1 MFKKIS
7 EFFRVIGEL
16 KYIIPLLRY
25 KWPELDS
32 NSSLAHSFQDTV
44 QKHGEK
50 DFLYFE
56 DEVWTYSQTNEAA
69 NILAN
74 KLLNE
79 GIEHGDRVILFMENR
94 PNFVIS
100 LLAINKIG
108 AIGALINTSLTG
120 KPLIH
125 CINTSDSK
133 KCIFGDELSKSLE
146 GVLSEINI
154 TNSSD
159 LLWVEDN
166 NPDNCPQWA
175 SNIKENLDQSKS
187 SNLDK
192 TDEVIAGDTAFYI
205 YTSGTTGVPK
215 AALFP
220 NVKIV
225 AGSTNITIA
234 GYRLTSDDCMYNCL
248 PLYHS
253 TGLILGLCACIQVGA
268 STFIKR
274 KFSASSFWGEARKFN
289 TTAFVYVGELCR
301 YLSFQPPCDEE
312 INNPISK
319 MVGNGLRPDL
329 WDTFRNRFD
338 VERICEIYGAS
349 EANGMFMNLLN
360 KDQTIGMTNTDIK
373 LFGYDVAEDKLKVDE
388 NGKYIEIK
396 DHSPGL
402 ALMRIGPN
410 AIYNGY
416 TDAQA
421 SEKKIIRDVIEG
433 GDRWFD
439 TGDLLKTMDV
449 GFALGR
455 QHYQFVD
462 RVGDTFRW
470 KSENVSTNEVAEI
483 LNAFDQVNMANV
495 FGVKVPQSEGRAGM
509 VAFNCNL
516 NDFNWDKF
524 SEFVSEKLPSYAQP
538 VFIRIIQEL
547 ETTGTFKL
555 KKNDLR
561 EEAYHL
567 DKVKGD
573 RIFIKKPGEKT
584 YSLLDESYYDIIQEG
599 QAGF

>member
-1 MFKKIS
+1 MFKKIL

-16 KYIIPLLRY
+16 RYIIPLLRY

-44 QKHGEK
+44 QKYGEK

-56 DEVWTYSQTNEAA
+56 DEVWTYEQTNEAA

-74 KLLNE
+74 KLSKE
-79 GIEHGDRVILFMENR
+79 GIAHGDKIILFMENR

-120 KPLIH
+120 KPLLH

-133 KCIFGDELSKSLE
+133 KCIFGDELSNSLE
-146 GVLSEINI
+146 DVLSQINI
-154 TNSSD
+154 TKSSD
-159 LLWVEDN
+159 LLWVEDTDPGKC
-166 NPDNCPQWA
+166 PDWA

-187 SNLDK
+187 SNLNETNK
-192 TDEVIAGDTAFYI
+192 VIAGDTAFYI

-234 GYRLTSDDCMYNCL
+234 GYRLTSNDCMYNCL

-253 TGLILGLCACIQVGA
+253 TGLILGLCACVQVGA

-274 KFSASSFWGEARKFN
+274 KFSASSFWGEAQKFN

-312 INNPISK
+312 VNNPISK

-329 WDTFRNRFD
+329 WDTFRNRFS
-338 VERICEIYGAS
+338 VKRICEIYGAS

-373 LFGYDVAEDKLKVDE
+373 LFAYDVAEDKLKVDE
-388 NGKYIEIK
+388 NSKYIEIK

-421 SEKKIIRDVIEG
+421 SEKKIVRDVVED

-509 VAFNCNL
+509 VAFNCSL

-524 SEFVSEKLPSYAQP
+524 SEFVCKKLPTYAQP
-538 VFIRIIQEL
+538 VFIRIIEEL

-573 RIFIKKPGEKT
+573 QIFIKKPGEKT
-584 YSLLDESYYDIIQEG
+584 YILLDKSYYDVIQEG
-599 QAGF
+599 KAGF

>member
-16 KYIIPLLRY
+16 RFIIPLLKY

-44 QKHGEK
+44 LEHGDK

-56 DEVWTYSQTNEAA
+56 DEVWTYSETNDAA

-74 KLLNE
+74 KLSNE
-79 GIEHGDRVILFMENR
+79 GIEHGDKVVLFMENR

-100 LLAINKIG
+100 LLAINKLG

-120 KPLIH
+120 KPLVH

-133 KCIFGDELSKSLE
+133 KCVFGDELSNSL
-146 GVLSEINI
+146 GDVLSEINI
-154 TNSSD
+154 TKRSD
-159 LLWVEDN
+159 LIWVEDD
-166 NPDNCPQWA
+166 NPKNCPEWA
-175 SNIKENLDQSKS
+175 TNIKENLDESKS
-187 SNLDK
+187 LNLEE
-192 TDEVIAGDTAFYI
+192 TNNVIAGDTAFYI

-225 AGSTNITIA
+225 AGSTNITMA

-274 KFSASSFWGEARKFN
+274 KFSASSFWGEVQKFK

-301 YLSFQPPCDEE
+301 YLSFQEPCNEE

-329 WDTFRNRFD
+329 WDTFRNRFNVD
-338 VERICEIYGAS
+338 RICEIYGAS

-373 LFGYDVAEDKLKVDE
+373 LFAYDVAEDKLKVDE
-388 NGKYIEIK
+388 NGNYIEIK

-421 SEKKIIRDVIEG
+421 SEKKIIRDVIED

-439 TGDLLKTMDV
+439 TGDLLRTMDV

-483 LNAFDQVNMANV
+483 LNGFDQVNMANV

-509 VAFNCNL
+509 VAFNCDIN
-516 NDFNWDKF
+516 NFDWEKF
-524 SEFVSEKLPSYAQP
+524 SEFVLERLPNYAQP
-538 VFIRIIQEL
+538 VFVRIIEEL

-567 DKVKGD
+567 DKIKD
-573 RIFIKKPGEKT
+573 DQIFVKKPGEKT
-584 YSLLDESYYDIIQEG
+584 YSLLDKNYYDLIEEG
-599 QAGF
+599 HAGF

>member
-1 MFKKIS
+1 MFKKIA

-16 KYIIPLLRY
+16 RYIIPLLRY

-44 QKHGEK
+44 EEHGDKE
-50 DFLYFE
+50 FLYFE

-74 KLLNE
+74 KLSKE
-79 GIEHGDRVILFMENR
+79 GIEHGDKVVLFMENR

-100 LLAINKIG
+100 LLAINKLG

-120 KPLIH
+120 KPLVH

-133 KCIFGDELSKSLE
+133 KCIFGDELSNSLE

-154 TNSSD
+154 TNKSD
-159 LLWVEDN
+159 LIWVEDN
-166 NPDNCPQWA
+166 NPNNCPEWA
-175 SNIKENLDQSKS
+175 TNVKESLDESKS
-187 SNLDK
+187 INLEE
-192 TDEVIAGDTAFYI
+192 TNNVIAGDTAFYI

-234 GYRLTSDDCMYNCL
+234 GYRLTSNDCMYNCL

-274 KFSASSFWGEARKFN
+274 KFSASSFWGEVQKFK

-301 YLSFQPPCDEE
+301 YLSFQEPCDEE
-312 INNPISK
+312 LNNPISK

-329 WDTFRNRFD
+329 WDTFRNRFNVD
-338 VERICEIYGAS
+338 RICEIYGAS

-373 LFGYDVAEDKLKVDE
+373 LFAYDVAEDKLKVDQ
-388 NGKYIEIK
+388 NGNYIEIK

-402 ALMRIGPN
+402 ALMKIGPN

-421 SEKKIIRDVIEG
+421 SEKKIIRDVVED

-516 NDFNWDKF
+516 NEFKWDKF
-524 SEFVSEKLPSYAQP
+524 SDFVSERLPSYAQP
-538 VFIRIIQEL
+538 VFVRIIEEL

-573 RIFIKKPGEKT
+573 QIFVKKPGEKK
-584 YSLLDESYYDIIQEG
+584 YSLLDNNYYGIIQEG
-599 QAGF
+599 RAGF

>member
-1 MFKKIS
+1 MLASIK
-7 EFFRVIGEL
+7 EFFRVISEL
-16 KYIIPLLRY
+16 RYIIPMMRY

-32 NSSLAHSFQDTV
+32 NSSLSHSFQDTV
-44 QKHGEK
+44 QKYGEK
-50 DFLYFE
+50 DFLYFG
-56 DEVWTYSQTNEAA
+56 DEVWTYTQTNKAA
-69 NILAN
+69 NILAS

-79 GIEHGDRVILFMENR
+79 GIEHGDRVVLFMENR
-94 PNFVIS
+94 PNFVVS
-100 LLAINKIG
+100 LLAINKLG
-108 AIGALINTSLTG
+108 AIGVLINTSLTG
-120 KPLIH
+120 SPLVH

-133 KCIFGDELSKSLE
+133 KCIFGDELSNSLE
-146 GVLSEINI
+146 GVLDKINI
-154 TNSSD
+154 TQSSD
-159 LLWVEDN
+159 LLWVEDTN
-166 NPDNCPQWA
+166 SNNCPEWA
-175 SNIKENLDQSKS
+175 SNIKDGLDQSKS
-187 SNLDK
+187 SNLDETNK
-192 TDEVIAGDTAFYI
+192 VVAGDTAFYI
-205 YTSGTTGVPK
+205 FTSGTTGVPK

-220 NVKIV
+220 NVKVV
-225 AGSTNITIA
+225 AGSTNITMA
-234 GYRLTSDDCMYNCL
+234 GYRLTSEDCMYNCL

-253 TGLILGLCACIQVGA
+253 TGLILGLSACIQVGA

-274 KFSASSFWGEARKFN
+274 KFSASSFWRETQKFN

-301 YLSFQPPCDEE
+301 YLSFQDPCEE
-312 INNPISK
+312 EKDNPISK

-329 WDTFRNRFD
+329 WDTFRNRFN

-360 KDQTIGMTNTDIK
+360 KDQTIGMTNIDIK
-373 LFGYDVAEDKLKVDE
+373 LFEYDVAEDKLIMDE

-421 SEKKIIRDVIEG
+421 SEKKIIRDVVED

-470 KSENVSTNEVAEI
+470 KSENVSTNEVGEI
-483 LNAFDQVNMANV
+483 LNSFEQVNMANV
-495 FGVKVPQSEGRAGM
+495 YGVKVAHSEGRAGM
-509 VAFNCNL
+509 VAFNCNP
-516 NDFNWDKF
+516 NTFDWSAF
-524 SEFVSEKLPSYAQP
+524 SSFVDEKLPLYARP
-538 VFIRIIQEL
+538 VFVRIIEEL

-555 KKNDLR
+555 KKGHLR
-561 EEAYHL
+561 DEAYHL
-567 DKVKGD
+567 DKVNDDLVFVREPKSD
-573 RIFIKKPGEKT
+573 CYTRLTGENYEKINNGT
-584 YSLLDESYYDIIQEG
+584 IS
-599 QAGF
+599 F

>member
-16 KYIIPLLRY
+16 KYIIPLLKY

-44 QKHGEK
+44 QEHGDK
-50 DFLYFE
+50 GFLYFE
-56 DEVWTYSQTNEAA
+56 DEVWTYSETNDAA

-74 KLLNE
+74 KLSSE
-79 GIEHGDRVILFMENR
+79 GVEHGDKVVLFMENR

-100 LLAINKIG
+100 LLAINKLG
-108 AIGALINTSLTG
+108 AVGALINTSLTG

-133 KCIFGDELSKSLE
+133 KCIFGDELSDSL
-146 GVLSEINI
+146 GDVLSEINI
-154 TNSSD
+154 TKRSD
-159 LLWVEDN
+159 LIWVEDD
-166 NPDNCPQWA
+166 NPKNCPEWA
-175 SNIKENLDQSKS
+175 TNIKENLDESKS
-187 SNLDK
+187 LNLEE
-192 TDEVIAGDTAFYI
+192 TNNVIAGDTAFYI

-225 AGSTNITIA
+225 AGSTNITMA

-274 KFSASSFWGEARKFN
+274 KFSASSFWGEVQKFK

-301 YLSFQPPCDEE
+301 YLSFQKPCDEE

-329 WDTFRNRFD
+329 WDTFRNRFNVD
-338 VERICEIYGAS
+338 RICEIYGAS

-373 LFGYDVAEDKLKVDE
+373 LFAYDVAADKLKVDE
-388 NGKYIEIK
+388 NGNYIEIK

-402 ALMRIGPN
+402 ALMKIGPN

-421 SEKKIIRDVIEG
+421 SEKKIIRDVVED

-439 TGDLLKTMDV
+439 TGDLLRTMDV

-483 LNAFDQVNMANV
+483 LNGFDQVNMANV

-516 NDFNWDKF
+516 NNFEWDKF
-524 SEFVSEKLPSYAQP
+524 SEFVLEKLPSYAQP
-538 VFIRIIQEL
+538 VFVRIIEEL

-567 DKVKGD
+567 DKIKGD
-573 RIFIKKPGEKT
+573 QIFVKKPGEKT
-584 YSLLDESYYDIIQEG
+584 YSLLDRNYYDIIQEG
-599 QAGF
+599 HAGF

>member
-1 MFKKIS
+1 MFKKIL

-16 KYIIPLLRY
+16 RYIIPLLRY

-44 QKHGEK
+44 QKYGEK

-56 DEVWTYSQTNEAA
+56 DEVWTYEQTNEAA

-74 KLLNE
+74 KLSKE
-79 GIEHGDRVILFMENR
+79 GIAHGDKIILFMENR

-133 KCIFGDELSKSLE
+133 KCIFGDELSNSLE
-146 GVLSEINI
+146 DVLSQINI
-154 TNSSD
+154 TKSSD
-159 LLWVEDN
+159 LLWVEDTDPGKC
-166 NPDNCPQWA
+166 PDWA

-187 SNLDK
+187 SNLNETNK
-192 TDEVIAGDTAFYI
+192 VIAGDTAFYI

-234 GYRLTSDDCMYNCL
+234 GYRLTSNDCMYNCL

-253 TGLILGLCACIQVGA
+253 TGLILGLCACVQVGA

-274 KFSASSFWGEARKFN
+274 KFSASSFWGEAQKFN

-312 INNPISK
+312 VNNPISK

-329 WDTFRNRFD
+329 WDTFRNRFS
-338 VERICEIYGAS
+338 VKRICEIYGAS

-373 LFGYDVAEDKLKVDE
+373 LFAYDVAEDKLKVDE
-388 NGKYIEIK
+388 NSKYIEIK

-421 SEKKIIRDVIEG
+421 SEKKIVRDVVED

-509 VAFNCNL
+509 VAFNCSL

-524 SEFVSEKLPSYAQP
+524 SEFVCKKLPTYAQP
-538 VFIRIIQEL
+538 VFIRIIEEL

-573 RIFIKKPGEKT
+573 QIFIKKPGEKT
-584 YSLLDESYYDIIQEG
+584 YILLDKSYYDVIQEG
-599 QAGF
+599 KAGF

>member
-32 NSSLAHSFQDTV
+32 NSSLAHSFQETV
-44 QKHGEK
+44 QKYSEK

-56 DEVWTYSQTNEAA
+56 DEVWTYAQTNEAA

-74 KLLNE
+74 KLSNE
-79 GIEHGDRVILFMENR
+79 GIGHGDKVVLFMENR
-94 PNFVIS
+94 PHFVIS
-100 LLAINKIG
+100 LLALNKLG

-120 KPLIH
+120 KPLVH

-133 KCIFGDELSKSLE
+133 KCIFGDELSNSLE
-146 GVLSEINI
+146 HVLSEINI
-154 TNSSD
+154 TKSSD

-166 NPDNCPQWA
+166 NPSNCPEWA

-187 SNLDK
+187 LNLEE
-192 TDEVIAGDTAFYI
+192 TNSVLAGDTAFYI

-253 TGLILGLCACIQVGA
+253 TGLILGLCACVQAGA

-274 KFSASSFWGEARKFN
+274 KFSASSFWSEAKKFN

-301 YLSFQPPCDEE
+301 YLSFQKPCDDEV
-312 INNPISK
+312 NNPISK

-360 KDQTIGMTNTDIK
+360 KDETIGMTNTEIK
-373 LFGYDVAEDKLKVDE
+373 LFAYDVADDKLKVDKKG
-388 NGKYIEIK
+388 NYIEIK

-402 ALMRIGPN
+402 ALMKIGPN

-421 SEKKIIRDVIEG
+421 SEKKIIRDVIED
-433 GDRWFD
+433 GDRWFN

-509 VAFNCNL
+509 VAFNCDL
-516 NDFNWDKF
+516 NNFDWNNF
-524 SEFVSEKLPSYAQP
+524 SLFVSEKLPNYAQP
-538 VFIRIIQEL
+538 VFVRIIEEL

-573 RIFIKKPGEKT
+573 QIFVKKPGESI
-584 YSLLDESYYDIIQEG
+584 YSLLDDSYYSIIQEG
-599 QAGF
+599 RAGF

>member
-1 MFKKIS
+1 MK
-7 EFFRVIGEL
+7 RN
-16 KYIIPLLRY
+16 LLFY
-25 KWPELDS
+25 GTTD
-32 NSSLAHSFQDTV
+32 
-44 QKHGEK
+44 
-50 DFLYFE
+50 Y
-56 DEVWTYSQTNEAA
+56 
-69 NILAN
+69 
-74 KLLNE
+74 
-79 GIEHGDRVILFMENR
+79 
-94 PNFVIS
+94 
-100 LLAINKIG
+100 
-108 AIGALINTSLTG
+108 
-120 KPLIH
+120 
-125 CINTSDSK
+125 
-133 KCIFGDELSKSLE
+133 GDELSNSLE

-154 TNSSD
+154 TNKSD
-159 LLWVEDN
+159 LIWVEDN
-166 NPDNCPQWA
+166 NPNNCPEWA
-175 SNIKENLDQSKS
+175 TNVKESLDESKS
-187 SNLDK
+187 INLEE
-192 TDEVIAGDTAFYI
+192 TNNVIAGDTAFYI

-234 GYRLTSDDCMYNCL
+234 GYRLTSNDCMYNCL

-274 KFSASSFWGEARKFN
+274 KFSASSFWGEVQKFK

-301 YLSFQPPCDEE
+301 YLSFQEPCDEE
-312 INNPISK
+312 LNNPISK

-329 WDTFRNRFD
+329 WDTFRNRFNVD
-338 VERICEIYGAS
+338 RICEIYGAS

-373 LFGYDVAEDKLKVDE
+373 LFAYDVAEDKLKVDE
-388 NGKYIEIK
+388 NGNYIEIK

-402 ALMRIGPN
+402 ALMKIGPN

-421 SEKKIIRDVIEG
+421 SEKKIIRDVVED

-516 NDFNWDKF
+516 NEFKWDKF
-524 SEFVSEKLPSYAQP
+524 SDFVSERLPSYAQP
-538 VFIRIIQEL
+538 VFVRIIEEL

-573 RIFIKKPGEKT
+573 QIFVKKPGEKK
-584 YSLLDESYYDIIQEG
+584 YSLLDNNYYGIIQEG
-599 QAGF
+599 RAGF

>member
-16 KYIIPLLRY
+16 RFIIPLLKY

-44 QKHGEK
+44 LEHGDK

-56 DEVWTYSQTNEAA
+56 DEVWTYSETNDAA

-74 KLLNE
+74 KLSNE
-79 GIEHGDRVILFMENR
+79 GIEHGDKVVLFMENR

-100 LLAINKIG
+100 LLAMNKLG

-120 KPLIH
+120 KPLVH

-133 KCIFGDELSKSLE
+133 KCVFGDELSNSL
-146 GVLSEINI
+146 GDVLSEINI
-154 TNSSD
+154 TKRSD
-159 LLWVEDN
+159 LIWVEDD
-166 NPDNCPQWA
+166 NPKNCPEWA
-175 SNIKENLDQSKS
+175 TNIKENLDESKS
-187 SNLDK
+187 LNLEE
-192 TDEVIAGDTAFYI
+192 TNNVIAGDTAFYI

-225 AGSTNITIA
+225 AGSTNITMA

-274 KFSASSFWGEARKFN
+274 KFSASSFWGEVQKFK

-301 YLSFQPPCDEE
+301 YLSFQEPCNEE

-329 WDTFRNRFD
+329 WDTFRNRFNVD
-338 VERICEIYGAS
+338 RICEIYGAS

-373 LFGYDVAEDKLKVDE
+373 LFAYDVAEDKLKVDE
-388 NGKYIEIK
+388 NGNYIEIK

-402 ALMRIGPN
+402 ALMKIGPN

-421 SEKKIIRDVIEG
+421 SEKKIIRDVIED

-439 TGDLLKTMDV
+439 TGDLLRTMDV

-483 LNAFDQVNMANV
+483 LNGFDQVNMANV

-509 VAFNCNL
+509 VAFNCDIN
-516 NDFNWDKF
+516 NFDWDKF
-524 SEFVSEKLPSYAQP
+524 SEFVLERLPSYAQP
-538 VFIRIIQEL
+538 VFVRIIEEL

-567 DKVKGD
+567 DKIKGD
-573 RIFIKKPGEKT
+573 QIFVKKPGEKT
-584 YSLLDESYYDIIQEG
+584 YSLLDKNYYDLIEEG
-599 QAGF
+599 HAGF

>member
-32 NSSLAHSFQDTV
+32 NSSLAHSFQETV
-44 QKHGEK
+44 QKYSEK

-56 DEVWTYSQTNEAA
+56 DEVWTYAQTNEAA

-74 KLLNE
+74 KLSNE
-79 GIEHGDRVILFMENR
+79 GIEHGDKVVLFMENR
-94 PNFVIS
+94 PHFVIS
-100 LLAINKIG
+100 LLALNKLG

-120 KPLIH
+120 KPLVH

-133 KCIFGDELSKSLE
+133 KCIFGDELSNSLE
-146 GVLSEINI
+146 NVLSEINI
-154 TNSSD
+154 TKSSD

-166 NPDNCPQWA
+166 NPSNCPEWA

-187 SNLDK
+187 LNLEE
-192 TDEVIAGDTAFYI
+192 TNSVLAGDTAFYI

-253 TGLILGLCACIQVGA
+253 TGLILGLCACIQAGA
-268 STFIKR
+268 SSFIKR
-274 KFSASSFWGEARKFN
+274 KFSASSFWSEAKKFN

-301 YLSFQPPCDEE
+301 YLSFQKPCDDEV
-312 INNPISK
+312 NNPISK

-360 KDQTIGMTNTDIK
+360 KDETIGMTNTEIK
-373 LFGYDVAEDKLKVDE
+373 LFAYDVADDKLKVNE
-388 NGKYIEIK
+388 KGKYIEIK

-402 ALMRIGPN
+402 ALMKIGPN

-421 SEKKIIRDVIEG
+421 SEKKIIRDVIED
-433 GDRWFD
+433 GDRWFN

-509 VAFNCNL
+509 VAFNCDL
-516 NDFNWDKF
+516 NNFDWNNF
-524 SEFVSEKLPSYAQP
+524 SLFVSEKLPNYAQP
-538 VFIRIIQEL
+538 VFVRIIEEL

-573 RIFIKKPGEKT
+573 QIFVKKPGESI
-584 YSLLDESYYDIIQEG
+584 YSLLDDSYYSIIQEG
-599 QAGF
+599 RAGF

>member
-1 MFKKIS
+1 
-7 EFFRVIGEL
+7 
-16 KYIIPLLRY
+16 
-25 KWPELDS
+25 LDS
-32 NSSLAHSFQDTV
+32 NSSLAHSFQETV
-44 QKHGEK
+44 LEHGDK

-56 DEVWTYSQTNEAA
+56 DEVWTYSETNEAA

-74 KLLNE
+74 KLSNE
-79 GIEHGDRVILFMENR
+79 GVEHGDKVVLFMENR

-100 LLAINKIG
+100 LLAINKLG

-120 KPLIH
+120 KPLVH

-133 KCIFGDELSKSLE
+133 KCIFGDELSHSLG

-154 TNSSD
+154 TKRSD
-159 LLWVEDN
+159 LIWVEDD
-166 NPDNCPQWA
+166 NPKNCPEWA
-175 SNIKENLDQSKS
+175 TNIKENLDESKS
-187 SNLDK
+187 LNLEE
-192 TDEVIAGDTAFYI
+192 TNNVIAGDTAFYI

-225 AGSTNITIA
+225 AGSTNITMA

-274 KFSASSFWGEARKFN
+274 KFSASSFWGEVQKFK

-301 YLSFQPPCDEE
+301 YLSFQEPCDEE

-329 WDTFRNRFD
+329 WDTFRNRFNVD
-338 VERICEIYGAS
+338 RICEIYGAS

-373 LFGYDVAEDKLKVDE
+373 LFAYDVAEDKLKVDE
-388 NGKYIEIK
+388 NGNYIEIK

-402 ALMRIGPN
+402 ALMKIGPN

-421 SEKKIIRDVIEG
+421 SEKKIIRDVVED

-439 TGDLLKTMDV
+439 TGDLLRTMDV

-483 LNAFDQVNMANV
+483 LNGFDQVNMANV

-509 VAFNCNL
+509 VAFNCDL
-516 NDFNWDKF
+516 NNF
-524 SEFVSEKLPSYAQP
+524 
-538 VFIRIIQEL
+538 
-547 ETTGTFKL
+547 
-555 KKNDLR
+555 
-561 EEAYHL
+561 
-567 DKVKGD
+567 
-573 RIFIKKPGEKT
+573 
-584 YSLLDESYYDIIQEG
+584 
-599 QAGF
+599 

>member
-1 MFKKIS
+1 MFKKIL

-16 KYIIPLLRY
+16 RYIIPLLRY

-44 QKHGEK
+44 QKYGEK

-56 DEVWTYSQTNEAA
+56 DEVWTYEQTNEAA

-74 KLLNE
+74 KLSKE
-79 GIEHGDRVILFMENR
+79 GIAHGDKIILFMENR

-120 KPLIH
+120 KPLVH

-133 KCIFGDELSKSLE
+133 KCIFGDELSNSLE
-146 GVLSEINI
+146 DVLSQINI
-154 TNSSD
+154 TKSSD
-159 LLWVEDN
+159 LLWVEDTDPGKC
-166 NPDNCPQWA
+166 PDWA

-187 SNLDK
+187 SNLNETNK
-192 TDEVIAGDTAFYI
+192 VIAGDTAFYI

-234 GYRLTSDDCMYNCL
+234 GYRLTSNDCMYNCL

-253 TGLILGLCACIQVGA
+253 TGLILGLCACVQVGA

-274 KFSASSFWGEARKFN
+274 KFSASSFWGEAQKFN

-312 INNPISK
+312 VNNPISK

-329 WDTFRNRFD
+329 WDTFRNRFS
-338 VERICEIYGAS
+338 VKRICEIYGAS

-373 LFGYDVAEDKLKVDE
+373 LFAYDVAEDKLKVDE
-388 NGKYIEIK
+388 NSKYIEIK

-421 SEKKIIRDVIEG
+421 SEKKIVRDVVED

-509 VAFNCNL
+509 VAFNCSL

-524 SEFVSEKLPSYAQP
+524 SEFVCKKLPTYAQP
-538 VFIRIIQEL
+538 VFIRIIEEL

-573 RIFIKKPGEKT
+573 QIFIKKPGEKT
-584 YSLLDESYYDIIQEG
+584 YILLDKSYYDVIQEG
-599 QAGF
+599 KAGF

>member
-1 MFKKIS
+1 MFKKIL

-16 KYIIPLLRY
+16 RYIIPLLRY

-44 QKHGEK
+44 QKYGEK

-56 DEVWTYSQTNEAA
+56 DEVWTYEQTNEAA

-74 KLLNE
+74 KLSKE
-79 GIEHGDRVILFMENR
+79 GIAHGDKIILFMENR

-120 KPLIH
+120 KPLVH

-133 KCIFGDELSKSLE
+133 KCIFGDELSNSLE
-146 GVLSEINI
+146 DVLSQINI
-154 TNSSD
+154 TKSSD
-159 LLWVEDN
+159 LLWVEDTDPGKC
-166 NPDNCPQWA
+166 PDWA

-187 SNLDK
+187 SNLNETNK
-192 TDEVIAGDTAFYI
+192 VIAGDTAFYI

-234 GYRLTSDDCMYNCL
+234 GYRLTSNDCMYNCL

-253 TGLILGLCACIQVGA
+253 TGLILGLCACVQVGA

-274 KFSASSFWGEARKFN
+274 KFSASSFWGEAQKFN

-312 INNPISK
+312 VNNPISK

-329 WDTFRNRFD
+329 WDTFRNRFS
-338 VERICEIYGAS
+338 VKRICEIYGAS

-373 LFGYDVAEDKLKVDE
+373 LFAYDVAEDKLKVDE
-388 NGKYIEIK
+388 NSKYIEIK

-421 SEKKIIRDVIEG
+421 SEKKIVGDVVED

-509 VAFNCNL
+509 VAFNCSL

-524 SEFVSEKLPSYAQP
+524 SEFVCKKLPTYAQP
-538 VFIRIIQEL
+538 VFIRIIEEL

-573 RIFIKKPGEKT
+573 QIFIKKPGEKT
-584 YSLLDESYYDIIQEG
+584 YILLDKSYYDVIQEG
-599 QAGF
+599 KAGF

>member
-1 MFKKIS
+1 MLKKIS

-16 KYIIPLLRY
+16 RYIIPLIKY
-25 KWPELDS
+25 KWPELDE
-32 NSSLAHSFQDTV
+32 NASLAHTFQETV
-44 QKHGEK
+44 QNYGERN
-50 DFLYFE
+50 FLYFE
-56 DEVWTYSQTNEAA
+56 DEVWTYSETNKAA

-74 KLLNE
+74 KLSNE
-79 GIEHGDRVILFMENR
+79 GIEHGDRVVLFMENR

-100 LLAINKIG
+100 LLALNKLG
-108 AIGALINTSLTG
+108 AISALINTSLTG
-120 KPLIH
+120 GPLVH

-133 KCIFGDELSKSLE
+133 KCIFGDELSNSLE
-146 GVLSEINI
+146 DVLTEINI
-154 TNSSD
+154 TKSTD
-159 LLWVEDN
+159 LLWVGDN
-166 NPDNCPQWA
+166 NSNECPEWA
-175 SNIKENLDQSKS
+175 SNINENLDQSKA
-187 SNLDK
+187 SNLEETNK
-192 TDEVIAGDTAFYI
+192 VLAGDTAFYI

-220 NVKIV
+220 NVKVI
-225 AGSTNITIA
+225 AGSYNISKA
-234 GYRLTSDDCMYNCL
+234 GYRLNSDDCMYNCL

-274 KFSASSFWGEARKFN
+274 KFSASSFWSEVQQFK
-289 TTAFVYVGELCR
+289 TSAFVYVGELCR
-301 YLSFQPPCDEE
+301 YLSFQDSSEDE
-312 INNPISK
+312 IDNPISK

-329 WDTFRNRFD
+329 WDTFRNRFK

-360 KDQTIGMTNTDIK
+360 KDQTIGMTNTEIK
-373 LFGYDVAEDKLKVDE
+373 LFAYDVAEDKLIVDQ

-402 ALMRIGPN
+402 ALMKIGPN

-421 SEKKIIRDVIEG
+421 SEKKIIRDVIKD

-439 TGDLLKTMDV
+439 TGDLLKKMDV

-495 FGVKVPQSEGRAGM
+495 YGVKVPQSEGRAGM

-516 NDFNWDKF
+516 INFDWEKF
-524 SEFVSEKLPSYAQP
+524 SEFVNEKLPSYAQP
-538 VFIRIIQEL
+538 VFVRIIDVL

-561 EEAYHL
+561 DEAYHL
-567 DKVKGD
+567 NKVKGD
-573 RIFIKKPGEKT
+573 QIFVKKPGEKR
-584 YSLLDESYYDIIQEG
+584 YFLLDKSYYDIIESG